1 MNKMKAPQKSVTW
14 NAASIPVLLLL
25 GAACG
30 SAVAS
35 TEIQSPCPETTSQE
49 TALHTILESGDHP
62 QTALV
67 RTVEGND
74 TVSRALRKD
83 AGTDA
88 GDKSDQVSEA
98 VESPVSDSNV
108 PEFTTQLPGVSAN
121 DMPRFRRHMFRTDI

>member
-1 MNKMKAPQKSVTW
+1 MKTLKAPQKSLTW

-35 TEIQSPCPETTSQE
+35 TDIHSPCPESISQD
-49 TALHTILESGDHP
+49 TALHTILDSDHP
-62 QTALV
+62 QTTLV
-67 RTVEGND
+67 RPVEGTD
-74 TVSRALRKD
+74 PVSQALRDD
-83 AGTDA
+83 AGADRSE
-88 GDKSDQVSEA
+88 GKSDQANET

>member
-1 MNKMKAPQKSVTW
+1 MKAPQKSVTW
-14 NAASIPVLLLL
+14 NATSIPVLLLL

-35 TEIQSPCPETTSQE
+35 TEIQSPCPETASQDS
-49 TALHTILESGDHP
+49 ALHAIIESGDP

-74 TVSRALRKD
+74 TVSGALRD
-83 AGTDA
+83 DTGINA
-88 GDKSDQVSEA
+88 GDKSDQASKA

-108 PEFTTQLPGVSAN
+108 PELTTQLPGVSAN